1 MTSQRLI
8 VGPAALDVVARVGP
22 ASWVVL
28 ERLAL
33 NARVEGEAVVAEAS
47 VRSLAAEL
55 GWAKDTVA
63 HALAGLRSER
73 LVEFASARFQPGAY
87 RLALPVDALRL
98 EIPAG
103 APLACPV
110 TVTGRRA
117 RSCRCSTRPESG
129 VLTMTSLPNRRVSYR
144 QVPASGMG

>member
-1 MTSQRLI
+1 MTSQRLV

-28 ERLAL
+28 EHLAL
-33 NARVEGEAVVAEAS
+33 NARVEGEAVVADAS

-63 HALAGLRSER
+63 HALARLRDER
-73 LVEFASARFQPGAY
+73 LVEFVGDRFQPGAY

-98 EIPAG
+98 ELCRRRPAHS
-103 APLACPV
+103 PRPV
-110 TVTGRRA
+110 SRDVA
-117 RSCRCSTRPESG
+117 SSAQ
-129 VLTMTSLPNRRVSYR
+129 LSLLDP
-144 QVPASGMG
+144 G